1 LSLAP
6 SKPRPAYRQRLAIVR
21 DALPGSGLDALLV
34 THPPNLRYLV
44 GFDGSAGAL
53 IVSATRCDLVV
64 DGRYLTSAR
73 ERMAG
78 DQDLR
83 DVVVHL
89 AERSYEEE
97 VSRVVMSGTP
107 IHALGVEAAAMSLSR
122 FDRLSEA
129 LGRAEAAAADR
140 RNAPRLRATERI
152 VERPRMVKDASEE
165 ATLREAAFHLSQAA
179 KEMQAL
185 VRVGR
190 RERDVAA
197 DIDAAMRRAGFDRP
211 AFETI
216 VASGPNSA
224 LPHARPGDRVLEASD
239 GVVLDFGG
247 IYDGYCVD
255 LTRTV
260 QLAPRT
266 EQFAR
271 VFAAVR
277 AAHAAAVAAV
287 RPGPPAS
294 AIDAAARDVLAR
306 QGLGEAFVHGT
317 GHGLGLEVHEEPRI
331 TKAGMADV
339 DETLASGMVFTIEPG
354 AYVPGVGGVRIED
367 DVLVTEQGCEI
378 LTDVPIEW

>member
-1 LSLAP
+1 LSLPP
-6 SKPRPAYRQRLAIVR
+6 SKPRPAYRHRLAIVR

-53 IVSATRCDLVV
+53 IVSASRCDLVV

-78 DQDLR
+78 DEDLR

-129 LGRAEAAAADR
+129 LGRAEAVAADR
-140 RNAPRLRATERI
+140 RSAPRLRATERI
-152 VERPRMVKDASEE
+152 VERPRMVKDASEA
-165 ATLREAAFHLSQAA
+165 ATVREAAFRLSQAA
-179 KEMQAL
+179 EEVQAL

-216 VASGPNSA
+216 VASGPHSA
-224 LPHARPGDRVLEASD
+224 LPHARPGDRVLEPSD

-266 EQFAR
+266 ERFAK

-287 RPGPPAS
+287 RPGLPAS
-294 AIDAAARDVLAR
+294 AIDAAAREVLTR
-306 QGLGEAFVHGT
+306 HGLGEAFVHGT

-354 AYVPGVGGVRIED
+354 AYVPGIGGVRIED